1 MTSIMLAGGMIFML
15 SYASLT
21 VMTAVCKYCA
31 LGKNQSGAQWGAL
44 LVIVLGLLI
53 NAEAAEQAGGDV
65 FYGVLAGFG
74 AAVRARAPRWC
85 FLVFSSQ
92 APETRFNYLRTH
104 RTSVAC
110 TQVVYA
116 VVYVLSEATLTG
128 ADPPVPP
135 ALDVKVIQT
144 PLSIFHQ

>member
-53 NAEAAEQAGGDV
+53 NAEAAEQAVGDV
-65 FYGVLAGFG
+65 FYGALAGFG

-92 APETRFNYLRTH
+92 AQRGSIISERIVRVSRARRWSTPWSTCSRRRRSPAPTRLCR
-104 RTSVAC
+104 
-110 TQVVYA
+110 Q
-116 VVYVLSEATLTG
+116 
-128 ADPPVPP
+128 P
-135 ALDVKVIQT
+135 
-144 PLSIFHQ
+144 